1 MSQIIFRTK
10 ELNEE
15 KSDATKR
22 LSNFNDDIFLSK
34 EEK

>member
-1 MSQIIFRTK
+1 MPQIIFPHK

-15 KSDATKR
+15 KTDATKR